1 MNNHVKII
9 NFNSHAVKI
18 LPPNEVDFTVPVKEK
33 DIPILLSK
41 CDVIPSSGNPKISIS
56 RTPSKV
62 YSNVKINDS
71 NIGLIEG
78 LPEEQEGVI
87 LVVPSIV
94 YNALHRL
101 RKDIYVIDEPIR
113 SEKGTVIC
121 CRSIARP
128 HYRVYDKVLEDII
141 LWFTM
146 FHMRMLNKLKEC
158 ETSETPSKAFIEKEE
173 SGLIKNIINLKK
185 LVR

>member
-1 MNNHVKII
+1 MKEKIKII

-18 LPPNEVDFTVPVKEK
+18 LPPSEVDFTVPVKEK

-41 CDVIPSSGNPKISIS
+41 CDVIQSSGNPKISIS
-56 RTPSKV
+56 RTPSKH

-78 LPEEQEGVI
+78 LPDEVEGTI

-94 YNALHRL
+94 YNALHRI

-128 HYRVYDKVLEDII
+128 HYTIDNKIVEGIT
-141 LWFTM
+141 LWFKM
-146 FHMRMLNKLKEC
+146 FHMRILNSLKENDVNNS
-158 ETSETPSKAFIEKEE
+158 TLKAFLEKEE
-173 SGLIKNIINLKK
+173 PGLLLNILK
-185 LVR
+185 LVKLVK